1 MYDDK
6 ELFERALKTIETKKP
21 KSITDLIAW
30 MGISRET
37 FYVKFPTESNS
48 HKSIVEAIC
57 TEKAKIKGAM
67 LQKWVG
73 GNNATLQIAA
83 YRLLADSDELRALSM
98 QTQEIELPEDTEI
111 KINIRK
117 GNAD

>member
-1 MYDDK
+1 MYTHED
-6 ELFERALKTIETKKP
+6 LYERALKAVETKKP

-30 MGISRET
+30 MGISRDT
-37 FYVKFPTESNS
+37 FYTYFPTGSDS
-48 HKSIVEAIC
+48 YKSILEAIG

-83 YRLLADSDELRALSM
+83 YRLMADPDELRALSM

-111 KINIRK
+111 KINIKR
-117 GNAD
+117 GDG